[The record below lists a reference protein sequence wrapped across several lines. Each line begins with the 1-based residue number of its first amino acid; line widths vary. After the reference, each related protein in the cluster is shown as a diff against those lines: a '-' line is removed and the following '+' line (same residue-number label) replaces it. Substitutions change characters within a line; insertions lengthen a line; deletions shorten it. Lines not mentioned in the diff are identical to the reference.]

1 MHKDKDALAG
11 ELLGLGTESAQA
23 GDWHAAEGHYR
34 QALELNPDHRSIRYF
49 AHNDLAFCLIR
60 LGRLVE
66 AQIYC
71 EAAILID
78 GRRHDAHK
86 NLGLACLGLGH
97 FAEAAECF
105 VEAARLGPA
114 DPRAGQHLRHL
125 LRDHPEI
132 QHESP
137 VLRQNLLQHPQ
148 GCHGAV
154 EVAS

>member
-11 ELLGLGTESAQA
+11 ELLGQGTESARA
-23 GDWHAAEGHYR
+23 GDWNAAEGYYR
-34 QALELNPDHRSIRYF
+34 QALELEPDHRSIRYF

-86 NLGLACLGLGH
+86 NLGLARLGLGH

-105 VEAARLGPA
+105 LEAGRLGPA
-114 DPRAGQHLRHL
+114 DPRAGQHLRNL
-125 LRDHPEI
+125 LRDHPEVR
-132 QHESP
+132 HESP
-137 VLRQNLLQHPQ
+137 ALCQNLHQLTQ
-148 GCHGAV
+148 GCRSEV